1 MVYPK
6 RIIIMPMKHEEI
18 VGGVPGESFTKR
30 KGHRPFERPAKESDP
45 EVGLQLVFD
54 AITQPKAA
62 RKMIK
67 TLEGGVPIEVVADS
81 IATLLLAEG
90 VISPTAIPLMGP
102 ALVTMIGGMG
112 QLAGV
117 AFESGSDVDP
127 WTEPDEDEVEELA
140 NKISNAVFE
149 DEEEPAMEEPVMEEP
164 VMEEPVME
172 EPVEGLM
179 SPLSKEGIV

>member
-1 MVYPK
+1 
-6 RIIIMPMKHEEI
+6 MKHEEI

-117 AFESGSDVDP
+117 ALESGSDVDP

-149 DEEEPAMEEPVMEEP
+149 DEEEPAMEEPAMEEPVMEEP